1 MLCVGYFVFT
11 GSEGYQD
18 NYSQG
23 YKLLNLSK
31 QME

>member
-23 YKLLNLSK
+23 YK
-31 QME
+31 